1 MYGIIKLENQYMS
14 SKINKRK
21 KHKPSNIHKK
31 GRSTSSLLSRHPK
44 IFLSLGILLLITS
57 GLILTVGYISNA
69 KIGLSML
76 SLFFGVG
83 LVILSNASLSKV
95 K

>member
-1 MYGIIKLENQYMS
+1 MS

-44 IFLSLGILLLITS
+44 IFLSLGALLVMCS
-57 GLILTVGYISNA
+57 GLIISLGYISNA
-69 KIGLSML
+69 KIGLAML
-76 SLFFGVG
+76 SLFFGIG
-83 LVILSNASLSKV
+83 LVIISNASLSKV
-95 K
+95 KNGN